1 MNYLKCSVV
10 TGALIAVM
18 MGMSGAA
25 MAGSDE
31 EQLAEN
37 RRSGPVAIAGSRL

>member
-31 EQLAEN
+31 EQLARQN
-37 RRSGPVAIAGSRL
+37 DPDQW

>member
-18 MGMSGAA
+18 MGHVGC
-25 MAGSDE
+25 GYGW
-31 EQLAEN
+31 L
-37 RRSGPVAIAGSRL
+37 R